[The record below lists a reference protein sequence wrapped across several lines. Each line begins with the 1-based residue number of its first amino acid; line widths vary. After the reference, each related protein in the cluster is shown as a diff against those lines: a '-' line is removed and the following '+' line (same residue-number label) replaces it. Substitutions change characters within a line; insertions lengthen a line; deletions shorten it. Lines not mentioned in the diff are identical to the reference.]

1 MFSSGIF
8 GQILV
13 QSKGSVSVVR
23 NAVCMNVRTVNICI
37 IERDE
42 KADDPHSRLR
52 FDDSPKPGHVA
63 EQGPKVNR
71 LCM

>member
-1 MFSSGIF
+1 
-8 GQILV
+8 
-13 QSKGSVSVVR
+13 
-23 NAVCMNVRTVNICI
+23 MNVRTVNICI